1 MGLKLE
7 PVLTVI
13 IGVIISVSLLVELSS
28 TLKKSKA
35 FTKDLEFTNT
45 TFIEVDTQRMQGW
58 LFGTYG
64 VRDKGIVTLD
74 NVVFHTDNIDSL
86 SGKKGKYVKNILN
99 LDGDVVMQ
107 EKDGSIYKTQH
118 ANYNLKTEI
127 LNITSPFTSIR
138 DQNVM
143 KGNTL
148 RYDTA
153 KKEAFGTKVDAVLY
167 TTEK

>member
-13 IGVIISVSLLVELSS
+13 ITAIISVSLLVELSS
-28 TLKKSKA
+28 TLQKSKK
-35 FTKDLEFTNT
+35 FTKDLEFTHT
-45 TFIEVDTQRMQGW
+45 TFIEVDTQQMQGW

-64 VRDKGIVTLD
+64 VRDKGVLTLD

-86 SGKKGKYVKNILN
+86 TGKKGKYIKEILY

-107 EKDGSIYKTQH
+107 EQDGAIYKTQH
-118 ANYNLKTEI
+118 ANYNQKTKI
-127 LNITSPFTSIR
+127 LNITSPFTSHR

-143 KGNTL
+143 KGKTL
-148 RYDTA
+148 RYDSV
-153 KKEAFGTKVDAVLY
+153 KKEAFGTRVDAVVY

>member
-1 MGLKLE
+1 MGLRLE
-7 PVLTVI
+7 PVLTVV

-28 TLKKSKA
+28 TLKQNKI
-35 FTKDLEFTNT
+35 FTKDLEFTHA

-64 VRDKGIVTLD
+64 VRDKGVLTLD

-86 SGKKGKYVKNILN
+86 TAKKGKYIKEILY
-99 LDGDVVMQ
+99 LDGDVVMH
-107 EKDGSIYKTQH
+107 ELDGSIYKTQH
-118 ANYNLKTEI
+118 ANYDQKTEI
-127 LNITSPFTSIR
+127 LNITSPFTSER

-143 KGNTL
+143 KGKTL
-148 RYDTA
+148 RYDTV
-153 KKEAFGTKVDAVLY
+153 KKEAFGTRVDAVLY